1 MGICIVLILVIVS
14 FIYNIAKKNRIKLNI
29 LMALIPIILIS
40 ISSFYNYNQTRN
52 ECETVINIINFIT
65 LILAL
70 IVTIIAILYITK
82 SRKEKKATKSIL
94 LIGVVLIFIGIL
106 ISIAQPTP
114 VVLATTVMHFT
125 DEYVEPIGD
134 FELYMKNISIELL
147 FLLETNLFVSLI
159 SNNQKEEKN
168 GK

>member
-1 MGICIVLILVIVS
+1 MGIIILLILVIVS
-14 FIYNIAKKNRIKLNI
+14 FIYNILRKNQIKLNI

-70 IVTIIAILYITK
+70 IVTIIAIFYITK
-82 SRKEKKATKSIL
+82 SRKEKKATNSIL

-106 ISIAQPTP
+106 ILIVQPTP
-114 VVLATTVMHFT
+114 VVLATTAIDFT

-134 FELYMKNISIELL
+134 FELYMKNINIELL
-147 FLLETNLFVSLI
+147 FLLETNFFINLI
-159 SNNQKEEKN
+159 SNNPKEEKN